1 MPENPPSRQPVQPP
15 KQGLYDPAL
24 EHDSCGVGFLVNM
37 KGIPSREIVQGALE
51 ICTKLDH
58 RGGCGCDLN
67 TGDGAGMLMQIPH
80 KFFGTVA
87 QELGFELPQPGHY
100 AVGVVF
106 LSPDAESAAE
116 EQRVLNEAIVENGQT
131 LLGWRD
137 LPVDNHDL
145 GQASA
150 DSEPAMKQVFIGRSA
165 DLEDDAA
172 FERKLYL
179 IRRVST
185 YRLGY
190 LQGEAPHYFYILTLS
205 SRVIGYKG
213 MLTTDQLLHY
223 FPDFHHPDFETSMAL
238 VHSRFSTNTFPSW
251 PRAQPF
257 RFMCHNGEINTVL
270 GNENWMRS
278 RQEQFESALFGKD
291 LKKLKPVIAGGG
303 SDSQHFDNCL
313 EFLMMA
319 GRSLPHAVMMMI
331 PEPWEK
337 HQSMSEAKR
346 AFYEYHACMM
356 EPWDGPASIAF
367 MDGTQIGAILD
378 RNGLRP
384 SRFYVTSDDLVIMAS
399 EVGVLPDIDPATVV
413 KKGRL
418 EPGRMFLVDTR
429 EGRIV
434 DDSELKEKIAAE
446 NPYAE
451 WLAQNLINEDSLPAP
466 TNPVKMLN
474 VERLKLRQKA
484 FGYTHEDLRFLI
496 KPSVETGNQPLGAM
510 GNDAPLAVLSDRP
523 QPLYNYFKQLFAQVT
538 NPAID
543 PIREELI
550 TSSVTFLGSEGN
562 MLHPGPENCRMIK
575 LECPIIDNEKLA
587 RIRDFRA
594 PGFKSA
600 TLPILFD
607 PTTDREGLST
617 SHQPI
622 DEPRAVRRGKGLDE
636 AMEQL
641 FEMADNAI
649 RDDVNLIILSDRG
662 IAPHRAGIPA
672 LLAVSGLHHHL
683 IREGVRG
690 KVSLILESGEPRE
703 VQHFALLLGYGCD
716 AINPFLALETV
727 EQLVLAGEIDI
738 DPAKARANFIKAN
751 IKGVI
756 KTMAKMGIST
766 VASYRGA
773 QIFESIGLNESVIDH
788 YFTNTP
794 SRVDGIG
801 IDAISAEVY
810 QRHVSAFGQW
820 ADKQDDALDSG
831 GVYQWRADGE
841 KHLFSPLAIHQ
852 LQRATWN
859 SNYDFFKEY
868 SQTINDQSRDMFTLR
883 GLMKFKI
890 DPARSIPLDEV
901 EPVEAIV
908 KRFKTGAMSYGS
920 ISKEAHEALA
930 IAMNRLGGKS
940 NTGEGGEDPDRFTR
954 DANGDLRRSAIKQV
968 ASGRFGVTSHYLVNA
983 DELQIKIVQGAKP
996 GEGGELPG
1004 HKVLPAIAKTRGTT
1018 PGVGLISPPP
1028 HHDIY
1033 SIEDLQQLIHDL
1045 KNANVHARINVKLV
1059 SEVGVGTIAAGVAKA
1074 KADVILISGYDGGTG
1089 ASPRSSIQ
1097 HAGAPWEL
1105 GIAETNQ
1112 TLLLNDLRSRVV
1124 LEVDGQ
1130 LKTGRDVAIACLL
1143 GGEEFG
1149 FATAPLVT
1157 LGCLMMR
1164 VCHKNTCPVGIAT
1177 QDPRLRE
1184 KFAGG
1189 AQAVV
1194 NFMTYVA
1201 QELREIMAQLG
1212 YRTINDMVGKAHR
1225 LEMREA
1231 IDHWKARGLN
1241 YAKILHRPAVGPEVG
1256 TYCSQKQDHRLE
1268 RALDNTHLLEAC
1280 RPAIERGEP
1289 VKAEFPII
1297 NTDRVAGTIVGSEI
1311 SRRYGGEGLPPGTVQ
1326 LKFTGSAGQ
1335 SLGAFCPRG
1344 MMLTVEGDTNDYC
1357 GKGLSGGTIV
1367 VYPPKT
1373 APFVAHENIIT
1384 GNTAFYGATAGEAFL
1399 AGMAGERFC
1408 VRNSGVKAVIEGVGD
1423 HGCEYMTG
1431 GEVICIGKTGR
1442 NFAAGMSGGTAYV
1455 LDEIGD
1461 FVSKRLNTAMVR
1473 VYQLIE
1479 CGDEE
1484 IAAVKARLERHA
1496 ELTGSVRAKTILDAW
1511 DDWLPRFVKVLPA
1524 DYERVLHAIAR
1535 AESKGLEGDA
1545 AIQAAFEENVKAGH

>member
-1 MPENPPSRQPVQPP
+1 MPSSENSTPSFYPP
-15 KQGLYDPAL
+15 KQGLYDPAQ

-37 KGIPSREIVQGALE
+37 KGVPSRAIIEGAME

-58 RGGCGCDLN
+58 RGGCGCDLS
-67 TGDGAGMLMQIPH
+67 TGDGAGMLMQMPH
-80 KFFGTVA
+80 KFCATVA
-87 QELGFELPQPGHY
+87 RELGFELPAQGHY
-100 AVGVVF
+100 GAGVVF
-106 LSPDAESAAE
+106 LSPDEEEAAAE
-116 EQRVLNEAIVENGQT
+116 QAVVDEAIREYGQT

-137 LPVDNHDL
+137 VPVDNHDL
-145 GQASA
+145 GKASA
-150 DSEPAMKQVFIGRSA
+150 ASEPRMKQVFVGRSD
-165 DLEDDAA
+165 DLADDAA
-172 FERKLYL
+172 FERILYL
-179 IRRVST
+179 IRRVAT

-190 LQGEAPHYFYILTLS
+190 LQGETPHYFYILTLS
-205 SRVIGYKG
+205 SRVMGYKG

-223 FPDFHHPDFETSMAL
+223 FPDFHHPDMETSMAL

-257 RFMCHNGEINTVL
+257 RYTCHNGEINTVL

-278 RQEQFESALFGKD
+278 RQAQLKSDLFGKD
-291 LKKLKPVIAGGG
+291 LKKLIPVIAGGG

-313 EFLMMA
+313 EFLMMT

-337 HQSMSEAKR
+337 HRAMSPTKQD
-346 AFYEYHACMM
+346 FYEYHACLM

-367 MDGTQIGAILD
+367 MDGTQIGAVLD

-399 EVGVLPDIDPATVV
+399 EVGVLPHVDPAKVI

-418 EPGRMFLVDTR
+418 EPGRMFLVDTQ
-429 EGRIV
+429 EGRIIG
-434 DDSELKEKIAAE
+434 DQELKEKIAAE
-446 NPYAE
+446 KPYGE
-451 WLAQNLINEDSLPAP
+451 WLRQNLIKEDDLPQP
-466 TNPVKMLN
+466 PGPV
-474 VERLKLRQKA
+474 RGLKLDTLKRRQKA
-484 FGYTHEDLRFLI
+484 FGYTFEDLRFLI
-496 KPSVETGNQPLGAM
+496 KPSTQTGNQPLGAM

-550 TSSVTFLGSEGN
+550 TASVTFLGSEADLIN
-562 MLHPGPENCRMIK
+562 PGPDNCRMIK
-575 LECPIIDNEKLA
+575 LENPIIDNVKLA
-587 RIRDFRA
+587 RIRALKAD
-594 PGFKSA
+594 GFKAA

-607 PTTDREGLST
+607 PTTDQAGLKAG
-617 SHQPI
+617 HLPV
-622 DEPRAVRRGKGLDE
+622 DEPLAARQGKGLEE
-636 AMEQL
+636 ALELL
-641 FEMADNAI
+641 FEMADDAI

-662 IAPHRAGIPA
+662 TGPHRAGIPA

-683 IREGVRG
+683 IREGLRG
-690 KVSLILESGEPRE
+690 KVSIILESGEPRE

-716 AINPFLALETV
+716 AINPFLALECV
-727 EQLVLAGEIDI
+727 ENLVREGEIDL
-738 DPAKARANFIKAN
+738 DPATAQANFIKAN
-751 IKGVI
+751 VKGVI

-773 QIFESIGLNESVIDH
+773 QIFEAIGLDDSVISRF
-788 YFTNTP
+788 FTNTP

-801 IDAISAEVY
+801 VEEISREVY
-810 QRHVSAFGQW
+810 QRHQDAFGDRQ
-820 ADKQDDALDSG
+820 DTQDDALDPG
-831 GVYQWRADGE
+831 GVYQWRSGGE
-841 KHLFSPLAIHQ
+841 RHLFSPLSIHR
-852 LQRATWN
+852 LQRATW
-859 SNYDFFKEY
+859 SSDYALFKEY
-868 SQTINDQSRDMFTLR
+868 SQLINDQSREMFTLR
-883 GLMKFKI
+883 GLMEFNV
-890 DPARSIPLDEV
+890 DEDRSIPLSEV
-901 EPVEAIV
+901 EPASAIV

-920 ISKEAHEALA
+920 ISKEAHESLA

-954 DANGDLRRSAIKQV
+954 DENGDLRRSAIKQV
-968 ASGRFGVTSHYLVNA
+968 ASGRFGVTGHYLVNA

-1045 KNANVHARINVKLV
+1045 KNANVNARINVKLV
-1059 SEVGVGTIAAGVAKA
+1059 SEIGVGTIATGVAKA

-1105 GIAETNQ
+1105 GLAETNQ

-1124 LEVDGQ
+1124 VEVDGQ

-1143 GGEEFG
+1143 GAEEFG

-1164 VCHKNTCPVGIAT
+1164 VCHKNTCPVGVAT

-1184 KFAGG
+1184 KFTGSPN
-1189 AQAVV
+1189 AVV

-1201 QELREIMAQLG
+1201 EELREIMARLG
-1212 YRTINDMVGKAHR
+1212 FRTISEMVGQVDR
-1225 LEMREA
+1225 LQMRDA
-1231 IDHWKARGLN
+1231 IDHWKARGLD
-1241 YAKILHRPAVGPEVG
+1241 YSKILYRPKVGPEVG
-1256 TYCSQKQDHRLE
+1256 TYCAQAQDHRLE
-1268 RALDNTHLLEAC
+1268 LALDNTHLLEVC
-1280 RPAIERGEP
+1280 RPAIENGEP
-1289 VKAEFPII
+1289 VTGEFPII
-1297 NTDRVAGTIVGSEI
+1297 NTHRVVGTIVGAEI
-1311 SRRYGGEGLPPGTVQ
+1311 SRRYGGEGLPPDTIQ

-1344 MMLTVEGDTNDYC
+1344 MTLTVEGDTNDYC

-1373 APFVAHENIIT
+1373 APFVACENIIT
-1384 GNTAFYGATAGEAFL
+1384 GNTGFYGATSGEAFL

-1431 GEVICIGKTGR
+1431 GEVICIGSTGR

-1455 LDEIGD
+1455 LDEVGD
-1461 FVSKRLNTAMVR
+1461 FVTKRLNPAMVG

-1479 CGDEE
+1479 CEDDE
-1484 IAAVKARLERHA
+1484 IAAVRTRIERHVT
-1496 ELTGSVRAKTILDAW
+1496 LTGSVRGKMILDDW
-1511 DDWLPRFVKVLPA
+1511 DTWLPRFVKVLPS
-1524 DYERVLHAIAR
+1524 DYERVLNALAR
-1535 AESKGLEGDA
+1535 AKSKGLEGDE

>member
-1 MPENPPSRQPVQPP
+1 MASKDTSHHPSHPP
-15 KQGLYDPAL
+15 KQGLYDPAQ

-37 KGIPSREIVQGALE
+37 KGIPSRDIVQGALE

-67 TGDGAGMLMQIPH
+67 TGDGAGMLMQMPH
-80 KFFGTVA
+80 KFFATVA
-87 QELGFELPQPGHY
+87 KEQGIDLPEPGHF

-106 LSPDAESAAE
+106 LSPGEAQAAAE
-116 EQRVLNEAIVENGQT
+116 QQVMEDTIAEMGQQ

-137 LPVDNHDL
+137 VPIDNNDL
-145 GQASA
+145 GKASA
-150 DSEPAMKQVFIGRSA
+150 ASEPKMRQVFIGRSSEIK
-165 DLEDDAA
+165 DEAA
-172 FERKLYL
+172 FERTLYL
-179 IRRVST
+179 IRRVSSSRNR
-185 YRLGY
+185 YRAGGSHCY
-190 LQGEAPHYFYILTLS
+190 YYIPTLS

-223 FPDFHHPDFETSMAL
+223 FTDFNHPDMETSMAL

-257 RFMCHNGEINTVL
+257 RYTCHNGEINTMR
-270 GNENWMRS
+270 GNENWMHA
-278 RQEQFESALFGKD
+278 RQMQLESDLFGDD
-291 LKKLKPVIAGGG
+291 LKKLLPVIVGDG

-319 GRSLPHAVMMMI
+319 GRSLPHVIMMMI

-337 HQSMSEAKR
+337 HQSMSQTKR
-346 AFYEYHACMM
+346 DFYEYHACMM

-367 MDGTQIGAILD
+367 LDGTQIGAILD

-384 SRFYVTSDDLVIMAS
+384 SRYYVTSDDLVIMAS
-399 EVGVLPDIDPATVV
+399 EVGVLPAIDPAKVI

-418 EPGRMFLVDTR
+418 QPGRMFLVDTR

-434 DDSELKEKIAAE
+434 DDNELKEKIAAE
-446 NPYAE
+446 KPYGE
-451 WLAQNLINEDSLPAP
+451 WLRSNLINESDLPAP
-466 TNPVKMLN
+466 TSDVPGLN
-474 VERLKLRQKA
+474 EESLTLRQKA
-484 FGYTHEDLRFLI
+484 FGFTFEDLRFLI
-496 KPSVETGNQPLGAM
+496 KPSTQTGAQPLGAM

-550 TSSVTFLGSEGN
+550 TASVSFLGSEADIVN
-562 MLHPGPENCRMIK
+562 PGPENCRMIK
-575 LECPIIDNEKLA
+575 LENPIIDNEKLA
-587 RIRDFRA
+587 KIRDFKA

-607 PTTDREGLST
+607 PAADQEGLDSR
-617 SHQPI
+617 HQSVE
-622 DEPRAVRRGKGLDE
+622 EPRAVQRGKGLHDALE
-636 AMEQL
+636 FL
-641 FEMADNAI
+641 FELADDAI
-649 RDDVNLIILSDRG
+649 KDDVNLIILSDRE
-662 IAPHRAGIPA
+662 IDKIHAGIPA

-683 IREGVRG
+683 IREGVRS
-690 KVSLILESGEPRE
+690 KVSIILESGEPRE

-716 AINPFLALETV
+716 AINPYLALESV
-727 EQLVLAGEIDI
+727 EYLIQDGEIDL

-751 IKGVI
+751 IKGVT

-773 QIFESIGLNESVIDH
+773 QIFEAVGLDEAVVDR
-788 YFTNTP
+788 YFTKTP
-794 SRVDGIG
+794 SRVEG
-801 IDAISAEVY
+801 IDLETISREVY
-810 QRHVSAFGQW
+810 HRHQDAFGER
-820 ADKQDDALDSG
+820 QDEAAEALDSG
-831 GVYQWRADGE
+831 GLYQWRSDGE
-841 KHLFSPLAIHQ
+841 KHLFSPLTIHK
-852 LQRATWN
+852 LQQATWRK
-859 SNYDFFKEY
+859 DFNVFREY
-868 SQTINDQSRDMFTLR
+868 SETVNNQTRDMFTLR
-883 GLMKFKI
+883 GLMEFKFDTGK
-890 DPARSIPLDEV
+890 AIPLEEV
-901 EPVEAIV
+901 EPASEIV

-954 DANGDLRRSAIKQV
+954 DENGDLRRSAIKQV
-968 ASGRFGVTSHYLVNA
+968 ASGRFGVTSHYLVNS

-1004 HKVLPAIAKTRGTT
+1004 HKVLPPIAKTRGTT

-1059 SEVGVGTIAAGVAKA
+1059 SEVGVGTIATGVAKA

-1124 LEVDGQ
+1124 VEVDGQ

-1164 VCHKNTCPVGIAT
+1164 VCHKNTCPVGVAT

-1184 KFAGG
+1184 KFTGSPD
-1189 AQAVV
+1189 AVV
-1194 NFMTYVA
+1194 NFMTFIA
-1201 QELREIMAQLG
+1201 EELREIMAQLG
-1212 YRTINDMVGKAHR
+1212 FRTISEMVGKVEN
-1225 LEMREA
+1225 LEMRKA
-1231 IDHWKARGLN
+1231 IDHWKAKGLD
-1241 YAKILHRPAVGPEVG
+1241 YSKILYKPKVGPEVG
-1256 TYCSQKQDHRLE
+1256 TYCSRKQDHRLE
-1268 RALDNTHLLEAC
+1268 LALDNTHLLEHC
-1280 RPAIERGEP
+1280 QPAIERGEK
-1289 VKAEFPII
+1289 VTGEFPIV
-1297 NTDRVAGTIVGSEI
+1297 NTDRVVGTIVGSEI
-1311 SRRYGGEGLPPGTVQ
+1311 SRRYGAAALPDGTIA
-1326 LKFTGSAGQ
+1326 LKFNGSAGQ
-1335 SLGAFCPRG
+1335 SLGAFCPQG
-1344 MMLTVEGDTNDYC
+1344 MTLTVEGDTNDYC
-1357 GKGLSGGTIV
+1357 GKGLSGGRIV
-1367 VYPPKT
+1367 VYPPKV
-1373 APFVAHENIIT
+1373 APFVACENIIT
-1384 GNTAFYGATAGEAFL
+1384 GNTGFYGATAGEAFI

-1431 GEVICIGKTGR
+1431 GEVICIGSTGR

-1455 LDEIGD
+1455 FDQEGD
-1461 FVSKRLNTAMVR
+1461 FVNQRLNTDMVS

-1479 CGDEE
+1479 SDDDE
-1484 IAAVKARLERHA
+1484 IAAVKARLERHV
-1496 ELTGSVRAKTILDAW
+1496 ELTDSVRGKGILDDW
-1511 DDWLPRFVKVLPA
+1511 DALLPRFIKILPT
-1524 DYERVLHAIAR
+1524 DYERVINAVAR
-1535 AESKGLEGDA
+1535 AESKGLKGDE